1 MNCKVFTLALLL
13 FCFAKNVPAQENS
26 LAVEA
31 SACDEKQQGYDA
43 KTMEYR
49 AVDKASLI
57 AVKSSGIIQKNGTNL
72 LPAVIDI
79 IAYRLIDEYLQ
90 NVEHKVTVSEPNRV
104 CVNVTGNLEIS
115 TDELKALIKEHK
127 EAAEPARINPEAEV
141 KMAEEVAEEVKKATA
156 FKPKNLDEKKL
167 LYIKNM
173 SFWDGTDTNHYA
185 DMLKE
190 QFSHSDYYFVTD
202 NIDLADFVVVPA
214 LKKAVVDKIDDTN
227 HKMQMVVELQV
238 LSPHYNDFTPIQQEQ
253 THFILFAAD
262 KDEQQVADSLI
273 QKLLTRSAVDA
284 NGKIH
289 KYLQNELEKNELKSK
304 K

>member
-1 MNCKVFTLALLL
+1 MSRKVLTFVLLL
-13 FCFAKNVPAQENS
+13 LCFAKNVPAQENS
-26 LAVEA
+26 LTVEA
-31 SACDEKQQGYDA
+31 SACDEKQQGFDA

-72 LPAVIDI
+72 LPSVVDI

-90 NVEHKVTVSEPNRV
+90 NVEHKITVSEPNRV
-104 CVNVTGNLEIS
+104 CVNVTGNLEIN
-115 TDELKALIKEHK
+115 TDELKALIKEHN

-141 KMAEEVAEEVKKATA
+141 KMAEEVAEEVKNATA
-156 FKPKNLDEKKL
+156 FKPKNLNEKKL

-173 SFWDGTDTNHYA
+173 SFLDGTDTNHYT

-190 QFSHSDYYFVTD
+190 QFSHSDYFFVTD

-214 LKKAVVDKIDDTN
+214 LKKAVVDKIDNTN

-238 LSPHYNDFTPIQQEQ
+238 LSPHYNDFLPIQHEQ

-262 KDEQQVADSLI
+262 KDEQQVADSLM

-284 NGKIH
+284 NEKIN